1 MLQRAR
7 RFVNLPTTRESFMS
21 QDLIIKDIQNTLP
34 AVKPEYNLMLKNI
47 QDRMPA
53 VHRDTSNFHKSHSQF
68 MSVTLDVTAITP
80 IRSIKHTLAEID
92 RTRSALQ
99 EAYINVRK
107 KQVELKK
114 KERDLLNA
122 ADSLDREMLEVE
134 IMEITTHLEGTQNH
148 VNGALRKMNFM
159 VNQHKQLLEAV
170 GKDEITE
177 EDYEREESR
186 YHIMTCMKQALNA
199 ARSRNGMI
207 DEGNLIYLFDLGI
220 NAAQAQAEVY
230 AYLNAENQLISNGQ
244 APTHEMTMRWLEAC
258 ADKWASD
265 PAKFAARRGFS
276 VFDRSSLTNSP
287 MLGMAPDPDEE
298 AA

>member
-1 MLQRAR
+1 LS
-7 RFVNLPTTRESFMS
+7 NE
-21 QDLIIKDIQNTLP
+21 LILGNMNTAL
-34 AVKPEYNLMLKNI
+34 VVTKPEYNLMLKNI

-53 VHRDTSNFHKSHSQF
+53 VTRDTSNFHKSHSQF

-92 RTRSALQ
+92 RTKSALQ
-99 EAYINVRK
+99 EAYINLRK
-107 KQVELKK
+107 KQNELKK
-114 KERDLLNA
+114 KERDLEA
-122 ADSLDREMLEVE
+122 STDPLDRELLEIE
-134 IMEITTHLEGTQNH
+134 ILELNSHVEGTQNH

-159 VNQHKQLLEAV
+159 VNQHAQLLEAV
-170 GKDEITE
+170 GKNEITE
-177 EDYEREESR
+177 EDYEREESK

-220 NAAQAQAEVY
+220 NAAQAQAEVF
-230 AYLNAENQLISNGQ
+230 AYLNMENQLISNGN

-258 ADKWASD
+258 ADKWQQD
-265 PAKFAARRGFS
+265 PATFAARRGFS

-287 MLGMAPDPDEE
+287 ALEMAPDPEQK

>member
-1 MLQRAR
+1 M
-7 RFVNLPTTRESFMS
+7 N
-21 QDLIIKDIQNTLP
+21 DLIISNMNTAL
-34 AVKPEYNLMLKNI
+34 AVKKPEYNLMLKNI

-53 VHRDTSNFHKSHSQF
+53 VVRDTSNFHKSHSQF
-68 MSVTLDVTAITP
+68 MQVTLDVTAITP

-92 RTRSALQ
+92 RTRGALQ
-99 EAYINVRK
+99 EAYINLRK
-107 KQVELKK
+107 KQNDLKK
-114 KERDLLNA
+114 KERELASCTDE
-122 ADSLDREMLEVE
+122 LDRELLEIE
-134 IMEITTHLEGTQNH
+134 ILEINSHLEGTQNA
-148 VNGALRKMNFM
+148 VNGAIRKMNFF
-159 VNQHKQLLEAV
+159 VNQHKQLLEKV
-170 GKDEITE
+170 GQEEITE

-220 NAAQAQAEVY
+220 NAAQAQAEVF
-230 AYLNAENQLISNGQ
+230 AYLNMENQLISNGQ

-258 ADKWASD
+258 ADKWAED

-287 MLGMAPDPDEE
+287 LLEQAPDPDQK

>member
-1 MLQRAR
+1 MA
-7 RFVNLPTTRESFMS
+7 N
-21 QDLIIKDIQNTLP
+21 DLIISNMQTALAIK
-34 AVKPEYNLMLKNI
+34 KPEYNLMLKNI
-47 QDRMPA
+47 EERLPA
-53 VHRDTSNFHKSHSQF
+53 VQKDTSNFHKSHSQF
-68 MSVTLDVTAITP
+68 MQVTLDVTAITP

-92 RTRSALQ
+92 RTKAALQ
-99 EAYINVRK
+99 EAYLNMRK

-114 KERDLLNA
+114 KERELESC
-122 ADSLDREMLEVE
+122 ADELDRELLEIE
-134 IMEITTHLEGTQNH
+134 ILEINSHLEGTQNH

-170 GKDEITE
+170 GKNEITE

-220 NAAQAQAEVY
+220 NAAQAQAEVF
-230 AYLNAENQLISNGQ
+230 AYLNMENQLISNGQ

-258 ADKWASD
+258 ADKWQND
-265 PAKFAARRGFS
+265 PETFAKRRGFS
-276 VFDRSSLTNSP
+276 IFDRSSLTNTP
-287 MLGMAPDPDEE
+287 LLEE
-298 AA
+298 APPPTTKAA

>member
-1 MLQRAR
+1 
-7 RFVNLPTTRESFMS
+7 MS
-21 QDLIIKDIQNTLP
+21 NDLIISNMQTAIEVK
-34 AVKPEYNLMLKNI
+34 KPEYNLMLKNI
-47 QDRMPA
+47 QDRLPA

-68 MSVTLDVTAITP
+68 MQVTLDVTAITP

-92 RTRSALQ
+92 RTKSALQ
-99 EAYINVRK
+99 EAYINMRK

-114 KERDLLNA
+114 KEAELIKTEDL
-122 ADSLDREMLEVE
+122 LDRELLEIE
-134 IMEITTHLEGTQNH
+134 ILELNSHLEGTLNA

-159 VNQHKQLLEAV
+159 VNQHKQLLEKV
-170 GKDEITE
+170 GKNEITE
-177 EDYEREESR
+177 EDYELEESR

-220 NAAQAQAEVY
+220 NAAQAQAEVF
-230 AYLNAENQLISNGQ
+230 AYLNMENQLISEGK

-258 ADKWASD
+258 ADKWAED

-287 MLGMAPDPDEE
+287 LLEQAPDPKQKV
-298 AA
+298 A

>member
-1 MLQRAR
+1 
-7 RFVNLPTTRESFMS
+7 MS
-21 QDLIIKDIQNTLP
+21 NDLIISNMQTAIEVK
-34 AVKPEYNLMLKNI
+34 KPEYNLMLKNI
-47 QDRMPA
+47 QDRLPA

-68 MSVTLDVTAITP
+68 MQVTLDVTAITP

-92 RTRSALQ
+92 RTRAALQ
-99 EAYINVRK
+99 EAYVNMRK

-114 KERDLLNA
+114 KERELESCTD
-122 ADSLDREMLEVE
+122 DLDRELLEIE
-134 IMEITTHLEGTQNH
+134 ILELNSHLEGTQNA

-159 VNQHKQLLEAV
+159 VNQHKQLLEKV
-170 GKDEITE
+170 GKNEITE
-177 EDYEREESR
+177 EDYEKEEAR

-220 NAAQAQAEVY
+220 NAAQAQAEVF
-230 AYLNAENQLISNGQ
+230 AYLNMENQLISEGK

-258 ADKWASD
+258 ADKWAQD

-287 MLGMAPDPDEE
+287 LIEQAPDPETKV
-298 AA
+298 A

>member
-1 MLQRAR
+1 MVVYDGIPNKQENPLS
-7 RFVNLPTTRESFMS
+7 NE
-21 QDLIIKDIQNTLP
+21 LILGNMNTAL
-34 AVKPEYNLMLKNI
+34 VVTKPEYNLMLKNI

-53 VHRDTSNFHKSHSQF
+53 VTRDTSNFHKSHSQF

-92 RTRSALQ
+92 RTKSALQ
-99 EAYINVRK
+99 EAYIGLRK
-107 KQVELKK
+107 KQNELKK
-114 KERDLLNA
+114 KERDLEA
-122 ADSLDREMLEVE
+122 STDPLDRELLEIE
-134 IMEITTHLEGTQNH
+134 ILELNSHLEGTQNH

-170 GKDEITE
+170 GKNEITE

-220 NAAQAQAEVY
+220 NAAQAQAEVF
-230 AYLNAENQLISNGQ
+230 AYLNMENQLISNGT

-258 ADKWASD
+258 ADKWQQD
-265 PAKFAARRGFS
+265 PVTFAARRGFS

-287 MLGMAPDPDEE
+287 ALEMAPDPEQK